1 MKRMSIEHNTAAAAI
16 DSIRTALQLSQE
28 ALARILG
35 LSVRT
40 IVRWEREG
48 EEPPP
53 LERERLDLI
62 YEVAEI
68 AKDIM
73 KPQDLPIWFSSP
85 KEALLGRRP
94 LDLLS
99 SFKGIRQVHD
109 LLEKARWGLF

>member
-1 MKRMSIEHNTAAAAI
+1 MKRMSIQHITTASTI
-16 DSIRTALQLSQE
+16 ESIRAALNLSQE

-48 EEPPP
+48 EKPPP

-62 YEVAEI
+62 YEVVEI
-68 AKDIM
+68 AKDVM

-85 KEALLGRRP
+85 KEALSGQRP
-94 LDLLS
+94 VDLLS
-99 SFKGIRQVHD
+99 SFKGIQQVHD